1 MLVLDI
7 LIAVDDA
14 LEMTLMM
21 TVTMMTIRLKL
32 LSSRHL
38 VPHSQR
44 KDLSWEDAWRLG
56 FCMFSVRRTVRPS
69 LAHGG
74 FRSIDRT

>member
-1 MLVLDI
+1 
-7 LIAVDDA
+7 
-14 LEMTLMM
+14 MTL
-21 TVTMMTIRLKL
+21 MTIRLKL

-56 FCMFSVRRTVRPS
+56 FCMFSVRRTVKAIFDS
-69 LAHGG
+69 WGL
-74 FRSIDRT
+74 